1 MIPFNRPYLTGNE
14 ITFIQEAHA
23 LGQLAG
29 DGVFTKRCE
38 RWIEDT
44 LGVKRA
50 LLTHS
55 CTAALEMAAIALDL
69 KEGDEVIMPSYTFV
83 STANA
88 VALRGAKPIFVDI
101 RPDTLNIDEELIE
114 EAITPNTRAVF
125 VVHYGGTACQMDK
138 ILDICTRHGLFLVE
152 DAAQALLSEFK
163 GQSLGTFGHLATI
176 SFHETKNVISGEG
189 GALLINDEK
198 MIEACEIIREKGTDR
213 SMFFRGEVDKYTWRS
228 VGSSFVPGEIVAAFL
243 WAQLQEANFITRA
256 RKDIWQRY
264 YNAFI
269 QMHSSGEIQISVP
282 HEDCK
287 HNAHIFFIILENNLL
302 RDEFIRRLRERGVH
316 TVFHYVPLHTSPMGL
331 RLKPNSVKKLPVT
344 ESISA
349 RLVRLPIWIGLER
362 DQDYIITHVHNVID
376 SLND

>member
-29 DGVFTKRCE
+29 DGEFTKRCE

-88 VALRGAKPIFVDI
+88 VALRGAMPIFVDI
-101 RPDTLNIDEELIE
+101 RADTLNIDEELIE

-269 QMHSSGEIQISVP
+269 QMHSSDEIQISVP
-282 HEDCK
+282 HEDCE
-287 HNAHIFFIILENNLL
+287 HNAHIFFIILENNLR
-302 RDEFIRRLRERGVH
+302 RDEFIRKLRERGVH

-331 RLKPNSVKKLPVT
+331 RLKPNSIKKLPVT